1 MKILETIERFG
12 EACNGTT
19 VDREYDVT
27 VKLNTPKSEP
37 RVILRAAGTN
47 SEKAMKY
54 AASAIIVASGMLIA
68 KVIKS
73 SK

>member
-1 MKILETIERFG
+1 MKILDALERVG
-12 EACNGTT
+12 EACKGTT
-19 VDREYDVT
+19 VSKEYDVT

-37 RVILRAAGTN
+37 RVILRAAGTD
-47 SEKAMKY
+47 SVKAMKY

-68 KVIKS
+68 RAIKS